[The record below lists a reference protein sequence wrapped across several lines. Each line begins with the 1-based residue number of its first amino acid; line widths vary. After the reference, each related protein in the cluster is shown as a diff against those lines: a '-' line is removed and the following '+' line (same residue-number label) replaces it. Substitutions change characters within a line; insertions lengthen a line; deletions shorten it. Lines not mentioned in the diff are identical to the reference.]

1 MANAI
6 IVCGMNGAGK
16 STLGRA
22 LAQKLGYHFID
33 IEDIYFPKTDPS
45 YLYSTP
51 RTEEEVEEKL
61 MEEISGCEAFVLAAV
76 RGDYGERLR
85 ESFDLAVYVD
95 VPKEIRLERVKKR
108 SYDKFGE
115 RAMPGGG
122 LYERERRF
130 FEMCANRD
138 DHIAENW
145 VKTLDCP
152 VIRVDGLR
160 TVEENVDIIIEAI
173 KNSVGK

>member
-1 MANAI
+1 MANSI

-22 LAQKLGYHFID
+22 LAQKLGYRFID
-33 IEDIYFPKTDPS
+33 IEDIYFPKTDPN
-45 YLYSTP
+45 YLYSSP
-51 RTEEEVEEKL
+51 RTEKELEAKL
-61 MEEISGCEAFVLAAV
+61 MEEISGCKAFVLASV
-76 RGDYGERLR
+76 RGDYSKRLC

-95 VPKEIRLERVKKR
+95 VPKDIRMERVKKR

-115 RAMPGGG
+115 RALPGGD
-122 LYERERRF
+122 LYEQERRF

-138 DHIAENW
+138 EHIAKDW

-160 TVEENVDIIIEAI
+160 TVEENIEIIINEI
-173 KNSVGK
+173 KNCAGE

>member
-1 MANAI
+1 
-6 IVCGMNGAGK
+6 MNGAGK

-22 LAQKLGYHFID
+22 LALKLGYRFID
-33 IEDIYFPKTDPS
+33 IEDMFFPKINPN
-45 YLYSTP
+45 YLYSSP
-51 RTEEEVEEKL
+51 RTDEEVEELL
-61 MEEISGCEAFVLAAV
+61 MEEISDSKAFVLAAV
-76 RGDYGERLR
+76 RGNYSKRLS

-95 VPKEIRLERVKKR
+95 VPRDVRMERVKKR
-108 SYDKFGE
+108 SYEKFGE
-115 RAMPGGG
+115 RALPGGD
-122 LYERERRF
+122 LFEKEQRF

-138 DHIAENW
+138 EHIAENW